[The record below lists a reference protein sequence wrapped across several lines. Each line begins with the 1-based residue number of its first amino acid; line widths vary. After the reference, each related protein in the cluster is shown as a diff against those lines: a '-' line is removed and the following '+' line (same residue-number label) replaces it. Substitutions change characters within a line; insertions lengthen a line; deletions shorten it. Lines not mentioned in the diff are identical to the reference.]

1 MAWEV
6 HPVPFRTRK
15 LSPLAPMVL
24 RSSPWESRTSLTN
37 EGHLRAEGPVTRVVA
52 GPSFVWAQGARA
64 PASRRRRVPLGCPF
78 DHVSGAASGPS
89 GSSGDATCRVR
100 QAIAPRHL
108 ARWRGAF
115 VTSRNAAFR
124 QRPRSFGTKRRAPS
138 MPEAPLR
145 DAKAPLAR
153 RASPRVEPGRSSS
166 HGLRP
171 SLEQGGATHDVGPPA
186 SL

>member
-1 MAWEV
+1 MAGEV

-89 GSSGDATCRVR
+89 GFSGDATCRVK

-108 ARWRGAF
+108 ARWRGVF
-115 VTSRNAAFR
+115 VTSRNAASR
-124 QRPRSFGTKRRAPS
+124 
-138 MPEAPLR
+138 
-145 DAKAPLAR
+145 
-153 RASPRVEPGRSSS
+153 
-166 HGLRP
+166 
-171 SLEQGGATHDVGPPA
+171 
-186 SL
+186 